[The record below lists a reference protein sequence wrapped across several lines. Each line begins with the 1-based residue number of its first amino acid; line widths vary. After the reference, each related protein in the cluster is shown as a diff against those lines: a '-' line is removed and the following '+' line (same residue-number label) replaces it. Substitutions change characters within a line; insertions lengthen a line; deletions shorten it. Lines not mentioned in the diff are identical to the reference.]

1 MTLPP
6 TRILG
11 TGHYV
16 PEQVLSNAELEK
28 RVDTSDEWIRTRTGI
43 RERRVAAEG
52 EFSSDLAAKAGA
64 RAIEAA
70 GISPDD
76 IDLLIVGTVTGDQP
90 LPATAMYV
98 KRKIGLRKD
107 CPGFDLAAACAGFV
121 YGLAVGDQFIRGG
134 GAKYVLVIG
143 VELLSRFL
151 DFSDRTTCVLFGDGA
166 GAAVIGPSSHARA
179 DGASA
184 ELLSTHIYAD
194 SELADALTIPAGGSK
209 RPATPA
215 TVAERMHYV
224 HMDGRQIF
232 KFAVKALS
240 SASQVA
246 LDANN
251 LQASDVA
258 WVVPHQANTRILEA
272 VGDRVGIAMD
282 RFYMNI
288 DRYGNTSS
296 ASAPIALDEAVRDG
310 SIQKGQHVLVC
321 ALGGGIAWGSALI
334 RW

>member
-1 MTLPP
+1 M
-6 TRILG
+6 
-11 TGHYV
+11 
-16 PEQVLSNAELEK
+16 SNSDLEK

-43 RERRVAAEG
+43 RERRIAAKG
-52 EFSSDLAAKAGA
+52 EYASDLAAKAGA

-70 GISPDD
+70 GIAPED
-76 IDLLIVGTVTGDQP
+76 IDLVIVGTVTGDQP
-90 LPATAMYV
+90 LPATALYV
-98 KRKIGLRKD
+98 KRKIEGLRKD

-121 YGLAVGDQFIRGG
+121 YGTTVGDQFIRGG

-166 GAAVIGPSSHARA
+166 GAAVLGPLSHARR
-179 DGASA
+179 DGADA

-194 SELADALTIPAGGSK
+194 GELADALTIPAGGSK
-209 RPATPA
+209 RPATPG
-215 TVAERMHYV
+215 TVAENMHFV

-246 LDANN
+246 LDANG
-251 LQASDVA
+251 LSSSDVS
-258 WVVPHQANTRILEA
+258 WVVPHQANTRILKG

-310 SIQKGQHVLVC
+310 SIQKGQYVLVC
-321 ALGGGIAWGSALI
+321 ALGGGIAWGSAPDPLVADAI
-334 RW
+334 HPAMLRQALT